1 MGFVLMAA
9 AAAQFQKKL
18 HSIEPMFL
26 DCKLAFSSEFMSPCS
41 YSPRL
46 VSRDPPPP
54 GFWKLNVPQ
63 VIWVKQRSAGSII
76 VDSLDGR
83 ISGFSAIILLEIIKN
98 ISKYL
103 YFIFY
108 IEKTQLT

>member
-1 MGFVLMAA
+1 MGFVLMAAAA

-63 VIWVKQRSAGSII
+63 VIWVKQGSAAAS
-76 VDSLDGR
+76 SW
-83 ISGFSAIILLEIIKN
+83 IL
-98 ISKYL
+98 
-103 YFIFY
+103 
-108 IEKTQLT
+108 